1 MKYGNI
7 AGLDKPVSRIVQ
19 GSIQVDVRNEEIG
32 FAQMDAAFARGIN
45 AVDTAYI
52 YGGGANDRFI
62 GNWMRSRDNREKVVV
77 LAKGN
82 HPSERNKVTPFDIA
96 HDLHETLARMKTDYV
111 DLYVL
116 HRDDLNVPV
125 EPIVDELNRWHKE
138 GKIKAFGGSNWTPER
153 LQMANAYAKSNGL
166 VPFACSSPN
175 FSLAEQLK
183 EPWGG
188 CVTITG
194 PKSQAA
200 RDWYAAENMP
210 LFTWSSMAG
219 GFMSG
224 RITRDNTATFEEYFN
239 KLAVECYASE
249 ENFTRL
255 DRAKEI
261 ADKKGLTMPQIAL
274 AYVLNY
280 PLNIFPLVG
289 SANNDELDANVQAV
303 ETELTPEE
311 MAYLD
316 LRD

>member
-1 MKYGNI
+1 MKYGTI
-7 AGLDKPVSRIVQ
+7 VGLEKPVSRIVQ
-19 GSIQVDVRNEEIG
+19 GSIQVDVKNDEIG
-32 FAQMDAAFARGIN
+32 FAQMDAAFAQGIN

-62 GNWMRSRDNREKVVV
+62 GRWMRERDNRDKVVV

-82 HPSERNKVTPFDIA
+82 HPSDRDKVTPFDIA
-96 HDLHETLARMKTDYV
+96 HDLHEILARMKTDYV

-116 HRDDLNVPV
+116 HRDDLSVPV
-125 EPIVDELNRWHKE
+125 KPLIDELNKWHKE
-138 GKIKAFGGSNWTPER
+138 GKIRAFGGSNWTPAR
-153 LQMANAYAKSNGL
+153 LQEANDYAKANGL

-175 FSLAEQLK
+175 FSLAEQHK

-194 PKSQAA
+194 PKNQAA
-200 RDWYAAENMP
+200 RDWYAKENMP

-224 RITRDNTATFEEYFN
+224 RITRENKETFDDYFN

-255 DRAKEI
+255 DRAKEMGE
-261 ADKKGLTMPQIAL
+261 KKGLTLPQIAL

-289 SANNDELDANVQAV
+289 SATIEELNANVEAANTV
-303 ETELTPEE
+303 LTETE